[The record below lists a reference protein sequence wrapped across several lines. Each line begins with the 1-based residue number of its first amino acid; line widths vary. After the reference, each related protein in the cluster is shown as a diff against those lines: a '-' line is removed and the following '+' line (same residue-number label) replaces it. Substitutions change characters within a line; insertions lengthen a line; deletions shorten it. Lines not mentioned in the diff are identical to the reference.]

1 MQEKD
6 NESFSF
12 INEKRKEKPIN
23 KKKLFIY
30 AGFVL
35 AMAVV
40 FGVVASFVFVYCR
53 LQWEEYLLPPDKKVV
68 TIPQDH
74 LEDTQSLETGES
86 EQALSS
92 QETAE
97 TESEQESQ
105 EPESETDTQ
114 SSESGE
120 SEQPPGAQQAE
131 LTVADFQ
138 KLQNQ
143 LYDVGRGAGSFMV
156 TVTGIKSD
164 TDWLYNDYERKGQ
177 ASGFILAD
185 NGEELLILT
194 ERKNIADAQQI
205 YVTFC
210 NDVTVG
216 AAMKKYDAATGITVL
231 SVPLAMIDAGTMEAV
246 SVAVLGNSL
255 VTRQGELVIA
265 VGSPLGSNYSILT
278 GSITSTANSINVID
292 NKYSVFTT
300 DIVGNRNG
308 SGVLLNVAGEVIG
321 LVMQGYNSGE
331 AGIVTAFSIS
341 ELKAMIERLSNGGDI
356 PYAGLELTT
365 VTNDI
370 AAENEIPKGAYIK
383 DVKMDSPAMSAGL
396 QRGDV
401 IVSMDGDVI
410 FTVDGYESKLMSLSP
425 GDTVTVVVKRQSP
438 EGYTDITC
446 MVEIGVLQ

>member
-1 MQEKD
+1 
-6 NESFSF
+6 
-12 INEKRKEKPIN
+12 
-23 KKKLFIY
+23 
-30 AGFVL
+30 
-35 AMAVV
+35 
-40 FGVVASFVFVYCR
+40 
-53 LQWEEYLLPPDKKVV
+53 
-68 TIPQDH
+68 
-74 LEDTQSLETGES
+74 
-86 EQALSS
+86 
-92 QETAE
+92 
-97 TESEQESQ
+97 
-105 EPESETDTQ
+105 
-114 SSESGE
+114 
-120 SEQPPGAQQAE
+120 
-131 LTVADFQ
+131 
-138 KLQNQ
+138 
-143 LYDVGRGAGSFMV
+143 
-156 TVTGIKSD
+156 
-164 TDWLYNDYERKGQ
+164 
-177 ASGFILAD
+177 
-185 NGEELLILT
+185 
-194 ERKNIADAQQI
+194 
-205 YVTFC
+205 
-210 NDVTVG
+210 
-216 AAMKKYDAATGITVL
+216 MKKYDAATGITVL

>member
-23 KKKLFIY
+23 RKKLFIY
-30 AGFVL
+30 ALFVV

-40 FGVVASFVFVYCR
+40 FGVIASFVFVYCR
-53 LQWEEYLLPPDKKVV
+53 LQWEDYLLPPDKNVV
-68 TIPQDH
+68 TIPQDY
-74 LEDTQSLETGES
+74 LEDTQSLETGGS

-92 QETAE
+92 EDTQE
-97 TESEQESQ
+97 TESEQETQ
-105 EPESETDTQ
+105 TPESETDTQ
-114 SSESGE
+114 SLETGG
-120 SEQPPGAQQAE
+120 SEQALGEQVE
-131 LTVADFQ
+131 ITVADYQ
-138 KLQNQ
+138 KLQNR
-143 LYDVGRGAGSFMV
+143 LYDVGRGASSFMV

-194 ERKNIADAQQI
+194 ERKNIADAQEI

-210 NDVTVG
+210 NEVTVD
-216 AAMKKYDAATGITVL
+216 AAMKKYDAATGIAVL
-231 SVPLAMIDAGTMEAV
+231 SVPLALIDAGTMEV
-246 SVAVLGNSL
+246 LSVAALGNSL

-300 DIVGNRNG
+300 DIVGNKNG
-308 SGVLLNVAGEVIG
+308 SGVLLNVSGEVIG

-331 AGIVTAFSIS
+331 AGVVTAFSIS

-383 DVKMDSPAMSAGL
+383 DVKMDSPAMNAGL

-446 MVEIGVLQ
+446 LVEIGVLQ